1 MLFLCFD
8 DIFYYYL
15 DSFLLPAA
23 PPSILPGRHPEQCR
37 HRHTRRFRHGL
48 LGQMAAGKIRRRRVC
63 CAPVVIKNQGN
74 KPAAVSPV
82 AAFAMIQFRANGR
95 FTGTAGCNQL
105 FGRQQQ
111 VYPNFSL
118 DPIGATRM
126 AHPTSAER
134 LFIDAL
140 SVMTK
145 ARWADEILIL
155 SNNSGRELLFSRY

>member
-8 DIFYYYL
+8 NIFYYYL
-15 DSFLLPAA
+15 ASFLLPAA
-23 PPSILPGRHPEQCR
+23 PPSILPGRHPEQRR
-37 HRHTRRFRHGL
+37 HRHTHRFRHGL
-48 LGQMAAGKIRRRRVC
+48 LGQMAAGKIRWRRVC
-63 CAPVVIKNQGN
+63 CAPITIENHGN